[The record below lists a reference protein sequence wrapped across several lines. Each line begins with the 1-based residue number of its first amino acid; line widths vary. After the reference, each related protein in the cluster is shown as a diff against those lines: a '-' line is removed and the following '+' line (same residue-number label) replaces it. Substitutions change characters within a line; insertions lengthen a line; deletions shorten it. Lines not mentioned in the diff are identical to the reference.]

1 MKFYAFAFCWLALL
15 TNSLPVTYGTDQVAK
30 LTASQIRGGLCVV
43 VGPLDWAMSL
53 PVIDDRHFVVQ
64 VLASDPS
71 SDQIKVARESLYQ
84 RQFSGRVT
92 VETHRQS
99 RLPYAEKLVSLL
111 IVNEQPQADV
121 LSDIMRV
128 LRPDGELLIRDGD
141 RWQRAVK
148 ARPAEMDEWSQ
159 WRHGPDRN
167 AVSKD
172 RLVDVPQRVQWLF
185 SSSIVLEA
193 ADMVT
198 ARGRVFIQDRDTLL
212 ARDAFNGLPLWQA
225 ALYPH
230 KKLGIEKPPA
240 LIVARDDLV
249 FALMQDGKFRSLDAA
264 TGTPQHEFAG
274 AGLPNAVLL
283 LDDGVLVLATEDGLR
298 AFESRTAK
306 LLWEHSANE
315 PHTVTAGGGSVYY
328 LEGNDKKGAGSG
340 DVTARDLKTGELLWK
355 RSYEWARRSDLA
367 SYGMGKI
374 VFEVRR
380 PAQWRDLWADKD
392 REKADKFQL
401 AVIDAKTGQEDKKLF
416 GVASSARHGEFCT
429 AFWHQGQLLTEA
441 RTSKGLGIARYSPG
455 DFSKPTEIFQ
465 ANFAGDRGWGHCYP
479 PVLTERFYINGQ
491 MHFTDLTAKQQ
502 SSNAITRGACHVL
515 RAGYIPA
522 NGMIYTFPKHCVCF
536 PMLNGTTCLAPESKT
551 DSIASQAEEHPLE
564 KGPAFG
570 LAIADQA
577 VDGKHVTSITDWLM
591 FRHDEFRSG
600 GTDAA
605 APSALDVV
613 WSANIEVTASA
624 KTSTSSKKSDKP
636 DFATSLAAEWSDN
649 PWTAGPLSAPVV
661 AGGMVFVAQCDA
673 QRLWAFDASTGR
685 VRWHADFS
693 GRLDGP
699 PTIEQGLALIGCRDG
714 WVTALRASD
723 GMLAWRRRIAPFE
736 RRISSYG
743 QLESAWPCAG
753 SVLVSRG
760 LAYVSAGLH
769 PNSDGGVQVAC
780 LRPLDGELLW
790 VSKFNDLGFD
800 SAWPDEHDP
809 RTKDKPGIVSD
820 PWRTI
825 RPQEYR
831 HFDLPVRDGNAIAV
845 SRCAFDPLTGKI
857 ELRKASGYY
866 EVSPSGAKM
875 PRTSWR
881 YTDVQA
887 RSPLAVNREATVI
900 STSPRKAVLFR
911 ADFAKGAIDKFN
923 TDWVNVPHEQFK
935 AGVSHASSKIYES
948 GFRWSQPLNGETES
962 YPRAMLIVGD
972 RMLYASPNGDLS
984 MRDLKDGRELLKKKL
999 PKLAWDSLAAVPGK
1013 IYATTSDGQLLCLGT
1028 KSR

>member
-1 MKFYAFAFCWLALL
+1 M
-15 TNSLPVTYGTDQVAK
+15 
-30 LTASQIRGGLCVV
+30 
-43 VGPLDWAMSL
+43 
-53 PVIDDRHFVVQ
+53 
-64 VLASDPS
+64 
-71 SDQIKVARESLYQ
+71 
-84 RQFSGRVT
+84 T
-92 VETHRQS
+92 VERQDQS
-99 RLPYAEKLVSLL
+99 RLPYVENLVSLL
-111 IVNEQPQADV
+111 LVNDQPQPDAV
-121 LSDIMRV
+121 PELLRV
-128 LRPDGELLIRDGD
+128 LRPDGEMLVRDRD
-141 RWQRAVK
+141 RWQRTVK
-148 ARPAEMDEWSQ
+148 PRPTEMDEWSQ

-172 RLVDVPQRVQWLF
+172 RIVDVPQRVQWLF
-185 SSSIVLEA
+185 SSSIVQEA

-212 ARDAFNGLPLWQA
+212 ARDAFNGLPLWHA
-225 ALYPH
+225 NLYPH

-240 LIVARDDLV
+240 LIVARDDCV
-249 FALMQDGKFRSLDAA
+249 FALMHDGKFKSLDAA
-264 TGTPQHEFAG
+264 TGAPLQEFAG

-283 LDDGVLVLATEDGLR
+283 LDDQTLVLATEDGLR

-315 PHTVTAGGGSVYY
+315 PHTVTAGGGSVFY

-340 DVTARDLKTGELLWK
+340 DVLSRDLKTGELQWK

-380 PAQWRDLWADKD
+380 PAQWRDLWTDKD

-401 AVIDAKTGQEDKKLF
+401 AVIDAKTGQEDQKLF

-441 RTSKGLGIARYSPG
+441 RTSKGLGIARYSPS

-502 SSNAITRGACHVL
+502 TSNAITRGACHVL

-536 PMLNGTTCLAPESKT
+536 PMLNGTTCLAPEAKLT
-551 DSIASQAEEHPLE
+551 ASTPQRDEHPLE
-564 KGPAFG
+564 KGPAFKV
-570 LAIADQA
+570 ATRAPAD
-577 VDGKHVTSITDWLM
+577 TSQTTTSSSDWPM

-605 APSALDVV
+605 APSSLDIV
-613 WSANIEVTASA
+613 WSANVGTVTAPKSA
-624 KTSTSSKKSDKP
+624 ATPKKADKNNA
-636 DFATSLAAEWSDN
+636 DHSLTAEWSDN
-649 PWTAGPLSAPVV
+649 PWTAGSLSAPVI
-661 AGGMVFVAQCDA
+661 AGGLVYVSQCDA
-673 QRLWAFDASTGR
+673 QRLWAFDAATGR

-723 GMLAWRRRIAPFE
+723 GVLAWRRRIAPFE
-736 RRISSYG
+736 SRISSYG
-743 QLESAWPCAG
+743 QLESAWPCAA

-760 LAYVSAGLH
+760 LAYVSAGFH
-769 PNSDGGVQVAC
+769 PNADGGIRVAC

-790 VSKFNDLGFD
+790 INKFDDLGFD

-831 HFDLPVRDGNAIAV
+831 HFDMPVRDGNSIAV
-845 SRCAFDPLTGKI
+845 SRCAFDALTGRV

-887 RSPLAVNREATVI
+887 RSPLAVNRGPTVV

-948 GFRWSQPLNGETES
+948 GFRWSQPLSGETDS

-972 RMLYASPNGDLS
+972 SLLYAAPTGDLS
-984 MRDLKDGRELLKKKL
+984 LRDIKDGLELQRKKL
-999 PKLAWDSLAAVPGK
+999 PKLAWDSLAAVPSR
-1013 IYATTSDGQLLCLGT
+1013 IYATTSDGQLLCLGS
-1028 KSR
+1028 KPR